1 MSAEQMPVPRARTAD
16 FSPQAVSRAVL
27 NATLQ
32 KPYVLYP
39 TAVGVLGGLAA
50 VVLGPSLLFLAP
62 AAAGLTLGVGGW
74 ALDFAL
80 RRDKLAA
87 EYINR
92 LRESLAGRV
101 DDTIARLRGE
111 LAEMNFDAGLAQMDE
126 LKKKFTAFGD
136 LLRRKLNLQEV
147 TFTRYLGMTEQV
159 FLGGLDNL
167 GRISD
172 TLKGL
177 SAIDVEHIQRRLT
190 VLHTD
195 GVDSPAQD
203 REIATLNERLSLRA
217 QQRDLIDRL
226 LSENE
231 MAMTQID
238 HVMAAIAN
246 LDTSTVHATMSMEAA
261 MQELKHLADRAPALS
276 TARQAP

>member
-1 MSAEQMPVPRARTAD
+1 MNAEQMPAPRARTAD

-27 NATLQ
+27 QATLQ

-62 AAAGLTLGVGGW
+62 AAAGLTLGFGGW

-87 EYINR
+87 DYINR

-101 DDTIARLRGE
+101 DDTIARLRDE
-111 LAEMNFDAGLAQMDE
+111 LKEMNFEAGLAQMDE
-126 LKKKFTAFGD
+126 LKKKFSAFGD
-136 LLRRKLNLQEV
+136 LLRRKLNPQEV

-231 MAMTQID
+231 TAMTQID

-276 TARQAP
+276 TARQQS